1 MDIFN
6 YFSLDMFNLRITIVY
21 LYLFNNFFLAIFSLL
36 TVLFFMF
43 KNYYLSLSN
52 LFFKKY
58 ILIIMAVL
66 CLIHI
71 INMMLYMYYYNLNY
85 MLFNSSQFGNTI
97 DYSCV
102 YGSVMYNISIDFFSL
117 VLVFLAFIVGFISLI
132 VLDIRIQDKYINYY
146 LSFFLFMFI
155 VHCFVSC
162 TNFLLC
168 FLFYEFLL
176 LPSFFFVYFLSTY
189 RRSII
194 ASLYFVVWTQ
204 IGSLFVFSGIIYM
217 YISTNSVLFSEL
229 YAYVFTASE
238 KTFLYLIFFIGFG
251 IKIPIWPFHYW
262 LTKTHVEAPS
272 GFSIYLSG
280 FLVKSALYG
289 FYKFTFMLSYGI
301 LTYLYVAVIIFGIID
316 SSLKMWGQTDLK
328 KLVAYA
334 TIQEMNLIFLVFTWG
349 DSNGILY
356 GILFCFTHAFLSAI
370 MFFLVDCIYRR
381 FHTRSIIELHGIFH
395 LCPVLAVSIFFML
408 VLFSGLPG
416 TMKFISEFYVYLS
429 LFEAT
434 PILCFFTMFFVNF
447 IGLVGFSKA
456 WFNSIFGLNLKY
468 FNIIPLDFSKKDL
481 YIYGFSVFFLL
492 LGNFSLYLVL

>member
-1 MDIFN
+1 MAIYE
-6 YFSLDMFNLRITIVY
+6 YFYLDMFTLRTTIIY
-21 LYLFNNFFLAIFSLL
+21 LYLFNSFFLAVFSFL
-36 TVLFFMF
+36 VILFFIF
-43 KNYYLSLSN
+43 KQYYGLITSVSL
-52 LFFKKY
+52 KKY
-58 ILIIMAVL
+58 ILIIMALL
-66 CLIHI
+66 CLVHVL
-71 INMMLYMYYYNLNY
+71 NMVLYIRYYNLNY
-85 MLFNSSQFGNTI
+85 MLSNLKQFGSNINYCVGFNT
-97 DYSCV
+97 YS
-102 YGSVMYNISIDFFSL
+102 YNISIDFFSL
-117 VLVFLAFIVGFISLI
+117 ILIFLAFIIGFISLI
-132 VLDIRIQDKYINYY
+132 VLDIRIQNKYINYY

-168 FLFYEFLL
+168 FLFYELLL

-204 IGSLFVFSGIIYM
+204 IGSLLVFSGIIYI
-217 YISTNSVLFSEL
+217 YIITNTLSFNEL
-229 YAYVFTASE
+229 YTYIFTASE
-238 KTFLYLIFFIGFG
+238 KSLLYLIFFIGFG

-301 LTYLYVAVIIFGIID
+301 LTYLYIAIIIFGIID
-316 SSLKMWGQTDLK
+316 ASLKMWGQTDLK

-334 TIQEMNLIFLVFTWG
+334 TIQEMNLIFLIFNWG

-356 GILFCFTHAFLSAI
+356 GICFCFTHAFLSAL

-381 FHTRSIIELHGIFH
+381 FYTRSIVELHGIFH
-395 LCPVLAVSIFFML
+395 ICPLLAMGIFFML
-408 VLFSGLPG
+408 VLFSGIPG

-429 LFEAT
+429 LLETA
-434 PILCFFTMFFVNF
+434 PILCFLTMFFVNF
-447 IGLVGFSKA
+447 IGLVGFSKS
-456 WFNSIFGLNLKY
+456 WFNSMFGLNLKY
-468 FNIIPLDFSKKDL
+468 FMVIPLDLSKKDM
-481 YIYGFSVFFLL
+481 YIYICSSIFLII
-492 LGNFSLYLVL
+492 GNFSLYLML